1 MEETFGK
8 TEEEEKE
15 NLEKGY
21 DYETDVTK
29 WMEAQV
35 PKHRTKIDRSPNRGM
50 YIQLLLSGVTYRELV
65 TVAKHRWDEDIS
77 IRAFSEFNSRIPE
90 DVKNPI
96 SRMEKF
102 IKEAPYRVN
111 EILMME
117 ELVLKQR
124 GRFNQGAVL
133 ESKAPAPFSS
143 RSQVARDLHNLLVD
157 LVDTKMKAGIIPKT
171 PDRLEVTGG
180 LKSVSDYTKEE
191 KDEELK
197 RINDKLKSSRKASN
211 Q

>member
-1 MEETFGK
+1 M
-8 TEEEEKE
+8 E
-15 NLEKGY
+15 NLEKNY
-21 DYETDVTK
+21 NYETDVTK

-65 TVAKHRWDEDIS
+65 AVAKHRWNEAIS
-77 IRAFSEFNSRIPE
+77 VRAFSEFNNRIPE

-96 SRMEKF
+96 TRMEKF
-102 IKEAPYRVN
+102 VKEAPYRVN

-117 ELVLKQR
+117 DLVLKQKQ
-124 GRFNQGAVL
+124 RFDQGAEL

-157 LVDTKMKAGIIPKT
+157 LVDTKMKAGVLPKT
-171 PDRLEVTGG
+171 PERLEVTGG
-180 LKSVSDYTKEE
+180 LRSVTDYTKEE
-191 KDEELK
+191 KDEELR
-197 RINDKLKSSRKASN
+197 RINDKLKKQERTSN
-211 Q
+211 E